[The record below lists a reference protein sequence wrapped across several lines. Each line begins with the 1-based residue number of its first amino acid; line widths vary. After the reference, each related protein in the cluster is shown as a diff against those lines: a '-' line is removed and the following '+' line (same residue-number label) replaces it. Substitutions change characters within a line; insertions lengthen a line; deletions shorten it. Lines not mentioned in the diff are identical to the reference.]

1 MTQFSYPLESVSPRD
16 CEVGLSVEVDDGEE
30 LVERVGVGGAEAL
43 HHLQSL
49 LLVSLNW
56 TNSAFS
62 YPFSTK
68 VLDIMGSNSY
78 LLEVPVGRVREE
90 EESRD
95 EEDGEGGGGDGHPVP
110 AGDGAQGVGQKGAC

>member
-49 LLVSLNW
+49 LLVSLNRN
-56 TNSAFS
+56 NSAFS
-62 YPFSTK
+62 LSF
-68 VLDIMGSNSY
+68 VQIDL
-78 LLEVPVGRVREE
+78 
-90 EESRD
+90 
-95 EEDGEGGGGDGHPVP
+95 
-110 AGDGAQGVGQKGAC
+110 